1 MTANSG
7 AAITYTATRNATTE
21 KITITGSSNFS
32 LLFNNS
38 LNNTSNKLLGFNNTD
53 YTGSNTYTA
62 DNVFDMRGIEYISV
76 KFSNELPSKLY
87 DDQFNIG
94 NSFIIPVNTTFGN
107 VIEYERNNDFEQ
119 FNHHF
124 TYNTNIN
131 HITCGLF
138 DQDQN
143 PLDLNGVNCYCVLQF
158 NK

>member
-21 KITITGSSNFS
+21 KITIT
-32 LLFNNS
+32 
-38 LNNTSNKLLGFNNTD
+38 
-53 YTGSNTYTA
+53 